1 MNFKSVVSNF
11 SNTTAKNR
19 ESASYDEDP
28 DYRILREV
36 LPIAIIIVLVN
47 SLVFYLFLKQKKLR
61 TPTNCL
67 LLSLAVCD
75 FLTGCVGIP
84 LFIAVAVRAVKPPAA
99 AHFGTFIVIF
109 NNAMAITAAYHIL
122 IITLE
127 RYFSILKPFVHR
139 QLTKKSMLKVALL
152 VWFLSTV
159 IGVMP
164 YAWSSRTFTDPIGFR
179 KTQFGYVVFCLVFVF
194 FIPCILI
201 VVSQILMF
209 KTISKRGIHSL
220 SSRAVN
226 QRKARNEKKCLIIFA
241 LMAVI
246 YLTCWLPWFV
256 LFLYFSLWFPLS
268 IETMEVLSD
277 LAQVFAIFRF
287 LTSVVNPVLYTF
299 FKRDFLDA
307 FKRLILRKKTS
318 KQNATV
324 AYASQGKTLASS
336 PVCSGDIEKFEYM
349 TVL

>member
-11 SNTTAKNR
+11 SNITAKNK
-19 ESASYDEDP
+19 ESSYDEEP
-28 DYRILREV
+28 DYRILPEV
-36 LPIAIIIVLVN
+36 VPIAVVIVLVN
-47 SLVFYLFLKQKKLR
+47 SLVFYLFTKQKNLR

-75 FLTGCVGIP
+75 FLTGFVGIP
-84 LFIAVAVRAVKPPAA
+84 SFIAVVVRAVKPPAA
-99 AHFGTFIVIF
+99 AHFGTFNIIF

-122 IITLE
+122 TITLE
-127 RYFSILKPFVHR
+127 RYFSILKPFIHR
-139 QLTKKSMLKVALL
+139 QLTKKSMFKVALL
-152 VWFLSTV
+152 VWFVSTV
-159 IGVMP
+159 IAVMP
-164 YAWSSRTFTDPIGFR
+164 YAWSSREFTNPIGFR

-209 KTISKRGIHSL
+209 KTISKRGIHRL

-299 FKRDFLDA
+299 FKRDFFDA

-324 AYASQGKTLASS
+324 AYASQGKTLVSS
-336 PVCSGDIEKFEYM
+336 PVCCGDVEKFEYM